1 MGLFWDL
8 IQQGAINEQ
17 RDATATLEQRVA
29 RLERELKQTREL
41 LQVVITRLEENLR
54 TDLDRDGKVG
64 GV

>member
-54 TDLDRDGKVG
+54 ADLDRDGRVG
-64 GV
+64 PP

>member
-8 IQQGAINEQ
+8 MQQNAINEQ
-17 RDATATLEQRVA
+17 RDATSTLDQRVA
-29 RLERELKQTREL
+29 RLELELKQTREL

>member
-8 IQQGAINEQ
+8 MQQNAINEQ
-17 RDATATLEQRVA
+17 RDATSTLDQRVA
-29 RLERELKQTREL
+29 RLELELKQTREL

-64 GV
+64 GM

>member
-8 IQQGAINEQ
+8 IQQNAINEQ
-17 RDATATLEQRVA
+17 RDATSTLDQRVA
-29 RLERELKQTREL
+29 RLELELKQTREL

>member
-8 IQQGAINEQ
+8 MQQNAINEQ
-17 RDATATLEQRVA
+17 RDATSTLDQRVV
-29 RLERELKQTREL
+29 RLELELKQTREL

-64 GV
+64 GS

>member
-8 IQQGAINEQ
+8 MQQNAINEQ
-17 RDATATLEQRVA
+17 RDATSTLDQRVA

-64 GV
+64 GM